1 MSMPTE
7 NPSTAKA
14 IRRELIL
21 LLILLPTGLLL
32 LPAAIYLVGSA
43 IFGAFGGDGFGGF
56 LGMLTGELRSG
67 EPAVWF
73 LILSPYIVW
82 QLLRLTFG
90 AVRAAT
96 NR

>member
-1 MSMPTE
+1 MSAK
-7 NPSTAKA
+7 NSSTTKT
-14 IRRELIL
+14 IQRELLL

-56 LGMLTGELRSG
+56 LGMLMAELRSG

-73 LILSPYIVW
+73 LVLSPYIVW

-90 AVRAAT
+90 AVRAAA

>member
-1 MSMPTE
+1 MSTK
-7 NPSTAKA
+7 NPNTTKT

-21 LLILLPTGLLL
+21 LLILLPAGLLL
-32 LPAAIYLVGSA
+32 LPAAVYIVGSA
-43 IFGAFGGDGFGGF
+43 IFGAFGGSGFGGF
-56 LGMLTGELRSG
+56 FGMLMEELQNG

-90 AVRAAT
+90 AVRAAG

>member
-1 MSMPTE
+1 MSTE
-7 NPSTAKA
+7 NPNTAKT

-21 LLILLPTGLLL
+21 LLILLPAGLLL
-32 LPAAIYLVGSA
+32 LPAAVYLVGSA
-43 IFGAFGGDGFGGF
+43 LFGTFGGDGFGGF
-56 LGMLTGELRSG
+56 FGMLMGELRNG

-90 AVRAAT
+90 AVRAAG

>member
-1 MSMPTE
+1 MSTK
-7 NPSTAKA
+7 NPNTAKT

-21 LLILLPTGLLL
+21 LLILLPAGLLL
-32 LPAAIYLVGSA
+32 LPAAVYIVGGA
-43 IFGAFGGDGFGGF
+43 IFGAFGGSGFSSF
-56 LGMLTGELRSG
+56 FGMLMGKLRNG

-90 AVRAAT
+90 AVRAAG

>member
-1 MSMPTE
+1 MSTK
-7 NPSTAKA
+7 NPDPAKT

-21 LLILLPTGLLL
+21 LLILLPAGLLL
-32 LPAAIYLVGSA
+32 LPAAVYIVGSA
-43 IFGAFGGDGFGGF
+43 IFGAFGGDGFGDF
-56 LGMLTGELRSG
+56 FGMLMGELQNG

-73 LILSPYIVW
+73 LVLSPYIVW

-90 AVRAAT
+90 AVRAAG

>member
-1 MSMPTE
+1 
-7 NPSTAKA
+7 
-14 IRRELIL
+14 
-21 LLILLPTGLLL
+21 
-32 LPAAIYLVGSA
+32 
-43 IFGAFGGDGFGGF
+43 
-56 LGMLTGELRSG
+56 MLMGELLSG

-90 AVRAAT
+90 AVRAAG